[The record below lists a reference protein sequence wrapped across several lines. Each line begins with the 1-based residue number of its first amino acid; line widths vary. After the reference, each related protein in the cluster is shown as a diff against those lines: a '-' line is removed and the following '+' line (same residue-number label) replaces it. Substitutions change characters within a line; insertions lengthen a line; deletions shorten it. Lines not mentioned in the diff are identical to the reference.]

1 MNRPRPTTLTGGL
14 CVAALGLWMLLND
27 ADVIGMSLAAI
38 GPALLATIGLML
50 LVSGLTR
57 RE

>member
-1 MNRPRPTTLTGGL
+1 MTRLRLSTLTGGL
-14 CVAALGLWMLLND
+14 CVVVLGIWMLMRG
-27 ADVIGMSLAAI
+27 ADLVGMSLAAV
-38 GPALLATIGLML
+38 GPALLATIGLVL